1 MKLSFST
8 NDMTVYTENPIVST
22 KKLVNPIRKPGK
34 IVGYKVNIQKSMAFL
49 FTNNELLHKETRGE
63 NPICYSNKK
72 NKIPRTK
79 FNQ

>member
-72 NKIPRTK
+72 NKIPRNK